1 MSSKISIVIPVYNHA
16 AELRDCLQTL
26 TAQTDQSFE
35 VVAVDDGSIDR
46 PEEEIKGMVLSFPF
60 QLLRFEKNKG
70 APAARN
76 EGARHTTGEYLL
88 FLDADTTLIPE
99 ALAQMR
105 RTLDTHPEVD
115 FVYPTIY
122 FGWKLFPG
130 RPFDARALQ
139 ERNYIHT
146 SALLRRRV
154 FPGFDE
160 ALWKFQ
166 DWDLWLT
173 ILKNGGKGYWLP
185 EPLFRVKARAT
196 GYSHWLPKIF
206 YQIPWHWFGWAPREV
221 RRYREAE
228 AIIRKKHGI

>member
-166 DWDLWLT
+166 DWDLWLDSKEWGQG
-173 ILKNGGKGYWLP
+173 LLAP

-196 GYSHWLPKIF
+196 VTTIGCQRFLSDSVALVWLGPT
-206 YQIPWHWFGWAPREV
+206 
-221 RRYREAE
+221 
-228 AIIRKKHGI
+228 